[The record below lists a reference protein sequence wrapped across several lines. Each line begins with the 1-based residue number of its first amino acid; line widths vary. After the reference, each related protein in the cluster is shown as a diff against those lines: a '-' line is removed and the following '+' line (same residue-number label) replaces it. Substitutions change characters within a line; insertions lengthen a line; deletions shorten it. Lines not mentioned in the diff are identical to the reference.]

1 MGRRN
6 LTKKLADMKA
16 NLRAAYENGYTLRQL
31 AALYKVS
38 PGTVRA
44 RLFEE
49 GATLRSRGKRK
60 GKN

>member
-16 NLRAAYENGYTLRQL
+16 NLRSAYENGHTLRQL
-31 AALYKVS
+31 AAIYKVS

-49 GATLRSRGKRK
+49 GVALRSRGKRK
-60 GKN
+60 GKK